1 MLLVFPIDYRE
12 TAPHAL
18 GRGDKDNYHRLIAL
32 AFQDSHDIGRA
43 RARLEILAEPNP
55 ASTLAAQ
62 ANKVIASGDSPQD
75 AQALDQLSRALV
87 QQPPPTPT
95 PVVIVQPGTEQT
107 INQPEEVSPLETFD
121 PNQAVL
127 TPTGSAPSPK
137 PGDPGVTF
145 TQRWVTPT
153 PLPALNAAFILQD
166 KTQLCDMEN
175 PGPMLQV
182 EVVDKREKPLPGA
195 LITVTW
201 KDGEDVFYTG
211 LHQAINPGFA
221 DFSMTPDVTY
231 SLRVGVGGE
240 QVEGLSPVS
249 CLSDEGKAYFGGWAL
264 RFTEP

>member
-1 MLLVFPIDYRE
+1 MLLIFPIHYVD

-18 GRGDKDNYHRLIAL
+18 SRGDKDNYHRLIAL

-43 RARLEILAEPNP
+43 RARLEILGEPNP

-87 QQPPPTPT
+87 QQLPPTPT
-95 PVVIVQPGTEQT
+95 PVVIVEPVTEQT
-107 INQPEEVSPLETFD
+107 VIPQEEVSPLETFD

-127 TPTGSAPSPK
+127 TPTGSTPSPK

-145 TQRWVTPT
+145 TPRWVTPT
-153 PLPALNAAFILQD
+153 PLPALNAAFILQN
-166 KTQLCDMEN
+166 KTQICDPEN
-175 PGPMLQV
+175 LGPMLQV

-195 LITVTW
+195 RITVTW
-201 KDGEDVFYTG
+201 KDGEDVFFSG
-211 LHQAINPGFA
+211 LHQTIDPGYA
-221 DFSMTPDVTY
+221 DFSMTGDVTY

-240 QVEGLSPVS
+240 QVENLSPVS